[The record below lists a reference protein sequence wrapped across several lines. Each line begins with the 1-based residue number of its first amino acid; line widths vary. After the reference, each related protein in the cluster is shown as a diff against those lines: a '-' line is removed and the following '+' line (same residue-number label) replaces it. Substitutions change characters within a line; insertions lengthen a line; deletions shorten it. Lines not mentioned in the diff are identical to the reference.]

1 LPSIIYLSFSFILLT
16 FTIFLS
22 SSIYIIYYCLELQW
36 MLLLVFF
43 IIGTSIYRGLLNY
56 LIINGWLSILLI
68 IGILLSNSIFLI
80 LAIFG
85 KIGYYPFF
93 LLISFLYYCSSYL
106 FIIFDLINK
115 LSYFSSFV
123 LILNICIFISNYDL
137 WLILVNFII
146 SILFNYRIIDYHLY
160 IIINRHF

>member
-1 LPSIIYLSFSFILLT
+1 MFLT
-16 FTIFLS
+16 FTIFVS

-36 MLLLVFF
+36 MLLLFF
-43 IIGTSIYRGLLNY
+43 FVIGTSIYRGLLNY
-56 LIINGWLSILLI
+56 LILNGWLSILLI

-80 LAIFG
+80 LAIYG

-115 LSYFSSFV
+115 LSYFTSF
-123 LILNICIFISNYDL
+123 LMILNISIWASNLEYSISLN
-137 WLILVNFII
+137 IGT
-146 SILFNYRIIDYHLY
+146 LFYTIDNGTY
-160 IIINRHF
+160 ITYLIINEHFTMSSI